1 MDDLFSLLNK
11 KILISSLSNKKGSF
25 VVDDTIGVALVVASN
40 FKKNGGKYNV
50 IASNLYNAQKVYDL
64 LSCFI
69 GEENCLFYP
78 VDEMLRV
85 ESVASSKEMLAQ
97 RLFVMDELLKKDN
110 YVLITHTAS
119 ILRFLPSPE
128 LFKEKVLHF
137 KIDNTY
143 NIEDIKKVL
152 IDNGYIRVNKIDQ
165 SMQFAIRGDIIDIFS
180 VNNNNPIRME
190 FFDDTLESIR
200 FFDIA
205 TQRSISKIDEISI
218 LPSIDIILSK
228 DELNDF
234 EDKINTRLAF
244 DITNI
249 DCNLVSSLKDI
260 VSNDIEHIKNNHIT
274 ESLYKYY
281 GFIQNYHYSILDYST
296 NSINIVCN
304 KEALLTTADILN
316 KEVSDYFMDQYD
328 KGFMLG
334 SLSMYQSLNKVLSS
348 HKTIYCSSFA
358 SSENDIVFNARSIVG
373 GSNTIAGA
381 LTLIE
386 SYLDSSKHIILCLS
400 TEHQKKAIEL
410 LLNDNEIEYE
420 QIKPFDI
427 PNKKIGICLFALENG
442 FELVDQKI
450 VYLSSRELLG
460 YQSKMSR
467 FLNRYKSAV
476 ILKSYQDLEPG
487 DYVVHEKNGIGKFI
501 DVETLEVDG
510 IHRDYLHIQYADN
523 GTLYVPVEQFKLI
536 RKYIGKEGAIPKL
549 NKLNSNEWDR
559 TKKRIKER
567 VNTIAEKLIE
577 LYATRMQKKGFAFKE
592 DDEFQYAFESLFP
605 FELTSGQ
612 NQAMEEIK
620 KDMEADTPMDRL
632 LCGDV
637 GFGKTELAFRA
648 AFKAINSGKQV
659 ALLCPTTLLARQHY
673 ERAME
678 RFATFGIKIAIFS
691 RLIPLSRQSA
701 YLKGVEDGSI
711 HFVIGTHKL
720 LSNKIK
726 YKDLGLLIIDEEQRF
741 GVAQKEKIKEL
752 KTNVDVLTLSATP
765 IPRTLQ
771 MSLIGI
777 RSLSQLN
784 SAPVNRMPIQTY
796 VMPQDNNVIKEL
808 LERELARKGQVF
820 YVHNNVT
827 TIYEKATYLQSLVK
841 DARIGIVHGQ
851 MEKDDIEDVMIKF
864 YNGEIDI
871 LVCTSIIETG
881 IDIPNA
887 NMIIIENAD
896 CFGLAQLY
904 QIKGRVGRGNRI
916 AYAYLLYKGNKNM
929 NDDAKKRL
937 KAIQEFTELGSGYK
951 VAQRDLIIRGAGDIL
966 GPEQAGFIDSV
977 GIDMYIQLLN
987 EALSEKK
994 GEEKELFSNQAN
1006 KILSLDAY
1014 IPSSYINKGEK
1025 IDIYK
1030 EIDSAMSFDA
1040 LNELNSKLKDIYGTL
1055 PKEVELLFTKRR
1067 IVLYQQEQW
1076 LKEVNEYKERIDLI
1090 CTREFSKIDGMG
1102 YILFKEL
1109 QKYITYLKVNF
1120 IKCEIHISFYK
1131 NGDWVDKYEDDN
1143 KILYNL
1149 SISKLS

>member
-1 MDDLFSLLNK
+1 
-11 KILISSLSNKKGSF
+11 
-25 VVDDTIGVALVVASN
+25 
-40 FKKNGGKYNV
+40 
-50 IASNLYNAQKVYDL
+50 
-64 LSCFI
+64 
-69 GEENCLFYP
+69 
-78 VDEMLRV
+78 
-85 ESVASSKEMLAQ
+85 
-97 RLFVMDELLKKDN
+97 
-110 YVLITHTAS
+110 
-119 ILRFLPSPE
+119 
-128 LFKEKVLHF
+128 
-137 KIDNTY
+137 
-143 NIEDIKKVL
+143 
-152 IDNGYIRVNKIDQ
+152 
-165 SMQFAIRGDIIDIFS
+165 
-180 VNNNNPIRME
+180 
-190 FFDDTLESIR
+190 
-200 FFDIA
+200 
-205 TQRSISKIDEISI
+205 
-218 LPSIDIILSK
+218 
-228 DELNDF
+228 
-234 EDKINTRLAF
+234 
-244 DITNI
+244 
-249 DCNLVSSLKDI
+249 
-260 VSNDIEHIKNNHIT
+260 
-274 ESLYKYY
+274 
-281 GFIQNYHYSILDYST
+281 
-296 NSINIVCN
+296 
-304 KEALLTTADILN
+304 
-316 KEVSDYFMDQYD
+316 
-328 KGFMLG
+328 
-334 SLSMYQSLNKVLSS
+334 
-348 HKTIYCSSFA
+348 
-358 SSENDIVFNARSIVG
+358 
-373 GSNTIAGA
+373 
-381 LTLIE
+381 
-386 SYLDSSKHIILCLS
+386 
-400 TEHQKKAIEL
+400 
-410 LLNDNEIEYE
+410 
-420 QIKPFDI
+420 
-427 PNKKIGICLFALENG
+427 
-442 FELVDQKI
+442 
-450 VYLSSRELLG
+450 
-460 YQSKMSR
+460 
-467 FLNRYKSAV
+467 
-476 ILKSYQDLEPG
+476 
-487 DYVVHEKNGIGKFI
+487 
-501 DVETLEVDG
+501 
-510 IHRDYLHIQYADN
+510 
-523 GTLYVPVEQFKLI
+523 
-536 RKYIGKEGAIPKL
+536 
-549 NKLNSNEWDR
+549 
-559 TKKRIKER
+559 
-567 VNTIAEKLIE
+567 
-577 LYATRMQKKGFAFKE
+577 
-592 DDEFQYAFESLFP
+592 
-605 FELTSGQ
+605 
-612 NQAMEEIK
+612 
-620 KDMEADTPMDRL
+620 
-632 LCGDV
+632 
-637 GFGKTELAFRA
+637 
-648 AFKAINSGKQV
+648 
-659 ALLCPTTLLARQHY
+659 
-673 ERAME
+673 
-678 RFATFGIKIAIFS
+678 
-691 RLIPLSRQSA
+691 
-701 YLKGVEDGSI
+701 
-711 HFVIGTHKL
+711 
-720 LSNKIK
+720 
-726 YKDLGLLIIDEEQRF
+726 
-741 GVAQKEKIKEL
+741 
-752 KTNVDVLTLSATP
+752 
-765 IPRTLQ
+765 

-951 VAQRDLIIRGAGDIL
+951 VAQRDLIIRGGGDIL

-1030 EIDSAMSFDA
+1030 EIDSAMSFEA
-1040 LNELNSKLKDIYGTL
+1040 LDELNSKLKDIYGTL

-1131 NGDWVDKYEDDN
+1131 NGDWVDKYEDVN

>member
-1 MDDLFSLLNK
+1 
-11 KILISSLSNKKGSF
+11 
-25 VVDDTIGVALVVASN
+25 
-40 FKKNGGKYNV
+40 
-50 IASNLYNAQKVYDL
+50 
-64 LSCFI
+64 
-69 GEENCLFYP
+69 
-78 VDEMLRV
+78 
-85 ESVASSKEMLAQ
+85 
-97 RLFVMDELLKKDN
+97 
-110 YVLITHTAS
+110 
-119 ILRFLPSPE
+119 
-128 LFKEKVLHF
+128 
-137 KIDNTY
+137 
-143 NIEDIKKVL
+143 
-152 IDNGYIRVNKIDQ
+152 
-165 SMQFAIRGDIIDIFS
+165 
-180 VNNNNPIRME
+180 
-190 FFDDTLESIR
+190 
-200 FFDIA
+200 
-205 TQRSISKIDEISI
+205 
-218 LPSIDIILSK
+218 
-228 DELNDF
+228 
-234 EDKINTRLAF
+234 
-244 DITNI
+244 
-249 DCNLVSSLKDI
+249 
-260 VSNDIEHIKNNHIT
+260 
-274 ESLYKYY
+274 
-281 GFIQNYHYSILDYST
+281 
-296 NSINIVCN
+296 
-304 KEALLTTADILN
+304 
-316 KEVSDYFMDQYD
+316 
-328 KGFMLG
+328 
-334 SLSMYQSLNKVLSS
+334 
-348 HKTIYCSSFA
+348 
-358 SSENDIVFNARSIVG
+358 
-373 GSNTIAGA
+373 
-381 LTLIE
+381 
-386 SYLDSSKHIILCLS
+386 
-400 TEHQKKAIEL
+400 
-410 LLNDNEIEYE
+410 
-420 QIKPFDI
+420 
-427 PNKKIGICLFALENG
+427 
-442 FELVDQKI
+442 
-450 VYLSSRELLG
+450 
-460 YQSKMSR
+460 
-467 FLNRYKSAV
+467 
-476 ILKSYQDLEPG
+476 
-487 DYVVHEKNGIGKFI
+487 
-501 DVETLEVDG
+501 
-510 IHRDYLHIQYADN
+510 
-523 GTLYVPVEQFKLI
+523 
-536 RKYIGKEGAIPKL
+536 
-549 NKLNSNEWDR
+549 
-559 TKKRIKER
+559 
-567 VNTIAEKLIE
+567 
-577 LYATRMQKKGFAFKE
+577 MQKKGFAFKE

-691 RLIPLSRQSA
+691 RLIPLSRQSS

-752 KTNVDVLTLSATP
+752 KTNVDVLSLSATP

-951 VAQRDLIIRGAGDIL
+951 IAMRDLAIRGSGDIL
-966 GPEQAGFIDSV
+966 GSEQSGYIDAV
-977 GIDMYIQLLN
+977 GMDLYMKLLN
-987 EALSEKK
+987 EAIN
-994 GEEKELFSNQAN
+994 EEK
-1006 KILSLDAY
+1006 
-1014 IPSSYINKGEK
+1014 G
-1025 IDIYK
+1025 
-1030 EIDSAMSFDA
+1030 
-1040 LNELNSKLKDIYGTL
+1040 L
-1055 PKEVELLFTKRR
+1055 PKEEDNIRKYHIAVSRHVDAKYVEDDAIR
-1067 IVLYQQEQW
+1067 I
-1076 LKEVNEYKERIDLI
+1076 
-1090 CTREFSKIDGMG
+1090 
-1102 YILFKEL
+1102 
-1109 QKYITYLKVNF
+1109 
-1120 IKCEIHISFYK
+1120 EIHQ
-1131 NGDWVDKYEDDN
+1131 
-1143 KILYNL
+1143 
-1149 SISKLS
+1149 SISKIKSREQINMLIKEYTDRYGKLSEQILLYMEEKYLEYLLKKSDVESYKETTDEIKIVFDEDISSRMNATKLFDLSIDMKLKYKFDYRNKRIIIKIDPHETTKSYIYGLVNYLEAVDKNVVKR